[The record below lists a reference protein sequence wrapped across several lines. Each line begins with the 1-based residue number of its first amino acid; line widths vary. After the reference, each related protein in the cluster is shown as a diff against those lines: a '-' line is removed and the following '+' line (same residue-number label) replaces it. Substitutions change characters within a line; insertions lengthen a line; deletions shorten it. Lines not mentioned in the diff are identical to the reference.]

1 VTLNQIISAAD
12 IAAGRLRFVPDADE
26 NASPYTTIGFK
37 VGDGTVFSTSAYTLT
52 VNVTAVNDAPLSTND
67 TLSIAEDT
75 TTVLSVNDFGSYSDV
90 DLDALAAVQITTLE
104 TDGALEYDTTG
115 AGAWAAVTL
124 NQIISAAD
132 IAAGRLRFVPD
143 ADENASPYTTIGF
156 KVGDGTVFSTSA
168 YTLTVNVTAVN
179 DAPVVTA
186 DASTAYT
193 QNASAVV
200 VDSSTPVTDVDDTNI
215 ESATVTISNVDR
227 ATDVLTLNAAA
238 TTAAATAGITVTA
251 YNPATGE
258 LVLSGTATEA
268 DYQTVLEGIQFS
280 STSATAGNRSIS
292 YVVNDGNVDSAATN
306 ATIVYSVLN
315 NAPVVAGAGGT
326 LAYIEGDG
334 TQLIDATL
342 AITDVDD
349 TNIESATI
357 SISGGFVSGED
368 VLAFVNMGN
377 ITGSWDGGTGIL
389 TLTGTDTLANYEA
402 ALESITYENTNTD
415 NPNTGNRTITWVVN
429 DGSANSAG
437 VTSTITVAGVNDAPV
452 STNDTLSIAEDT
464 TTVLSVNDFGSY
476 SDVDLD
482 ALAAVQITTLET
494 DGALEYDTTG
504 AGAWAAVTLNQIIS
518 AADIAAGRL
527 RFVPDADENASP
539 YTTIGFKVGDGTV
552 FSAAAYTLTVNV
564 TAVNDAP
571 VVTADASTAYTQ
583 SAPAVVVDSSVPVT
597 DVDDTN
603 IESATITISSVDR
616 TNDSLTLNA
625 AATTA
630 AATAGITVTAY
641 NSATGELVLSGTA
654 TKAEYQAVLEGVQ
667 FSSTSA
673 TAGNRSISYVGNDG
687 NVNSAA
693 TNATIVYSTLN
704 AAPRIDDAALALN
717 ENSTIGTAVYNVNE
731 FFTGNDT
738 DLDGDVLSYLITAGN
753 GLGGFAIN
761 AATGQVTVANSA
773 ALDFETTP
781 VFSLTVEAS
790 DGTLTDTAVMTVNL
804 NDLNEAPVASV
815 TVGLNNPDLGA
826 PPGMLPPVT
835 LNPGVE
841 SGQLIG
847 GPELSHRDFVLQG
860 INESL
865 RLRTEQAAQI
875 AGLLTA
881 ANAGEIE
888 AVSLGDDLQMEP
900 AMFVLPAVEQIRSEF
915 NAAGERALEFG
926 AKPAPGT
933 APLLKDFDA
942 FSRFVG
948 LDEPKDEPEPAAE
961 PTPDAPAGAQDSA
974 PAEAA
979 PDAAAAPNAGR
990 DATRDSQ
997 PAGAAAFSAQLRT
1010 AAALRKQL
1018 DTRLAESLRPPR
1030 KS

>member
-1 VTLNQIISAAD
+1 
-12 IAAGRLRFVPDADE
+12 
-26 NASPYTTIGFK
+26 
-37 VGDGTVFSTSAYTLT
+37 
-52 VNVTAVNDAPLSTND
+52 
-67 TLSIAEDT
+67 
-75 TTVLSVNDFGSYSDV
+75 
-90 DLDALAAVQITTLE
+90 
-104 TDGALEYDTTG
+104 
-115 AGAWAAVTL
+115 
-124 NQIISAAD
+124 
-132 IAAGRLRFVPD
+132 
-143 ADENASPYTTIGF
+143 
-156 KVGDGTVFSTSA
+156 
-168 YTLTVNVTAVN
+168 
-179 DAPVVTA
+179 
-186 DASTAYT
+186 
-193 QNASAVV
+193 
-200 VDSSTPVTDVDDTNI
+200 
-215 ESATVTISNVDR
+215 
-227 ATDVLTLNAAA
+227 
-238 TTAAATAGITVTA
+238 
-251 YNPATGE
+251 
-258 LVLSGTATEA
+258 
-268 DYQTVLEGIQFS
+268 
-280 STSATAGNRSIS
+280 
-292 YVVNDGNVDSAATN
+292 
-306 ATIVYSVLN
+306 
-315 NAPVVAGAGGT
+315 
-326 LAYIEGDG
+326 
-334 TQLIDATL
+334 
-342 AITDVDD
+342 
-349 TNIESATI
+349 
-357 SISGGFVSGED
+357 
-368 VLAFVNMGN
+368 
-377 ITGSWDGGTGIL
+377 
-389 TLTGTDTLANYEA
+389 
-402 ALESITYENTNTD
+402 
-415 NPNTGNRTITWVVN
+415 
-429 DGSANSAG
+429 
-437 VTSTITVAGVNDAPV
+437 
-452 STNDTLSIAEDT
+452 
-464 TTVLSVNDFGSY
+464 
-476 SDVDLD
+476 
-482 ALAAVQITTLET
+482 
-494 DGALEYDTTG
+494 
-504 AGAWAAVTLNQIIS
+504 
-518 AADIAAGRL
+518 
-527 RFVPDADENASP
+527 
-539 YTTIGFKVGDGTV
+539 
-552 FSAAAYTLTVNV
+552 VNV